1 MTPRAA
7 AAIRASLP
15 VLPQFLALFATT
27 AAWLG
32 SFSLMAQPGLLLGLT
47 GVWLCAHAMVLAAY
61 LVHEAAH
68 QSLFASSRA
77 NHWVGEVMNFIAGT
91 PYASFER
98 IRHMHIRHHVE
109 RADLTCFDPKELI
122 RRHPML
128 RRILAGLEWAYI
140 PGVEVLMRLQ
150 LICRP
155 WFVPAQR
162 GHLARAGGM
171 LLLRVGL
178 LVLLGLYAVKAVL
191 LYGIAVLL
199 QMRVLNF
206 FDAFHHTFEQYCV
219 LPEEPLPLNGRS
231 RAYEQANTYSN
242 LISMRA
248 PWLNLLVLNFVYHNA
263 HHHRPSAPWW
273 RLPAVHQNLYGN
285 PVLTAD
291 GAAPCTAGRAALLTS
306 RELLATWH
314 RNRVRRVFEE
324 GYGAVGEGPRRGDT
338 FIGAHG
344 ASFLTVV

>member
-1 MTPRAA
+1 MTTPMATGARALL
-7 AAIRASLP
+7 RAWAP
-15 VLPQFLALFATT
+15 TLPQLLALSVTS

-32 SFSLMAQPGLLLGLT
+32 SFFLMAGHGLLLSLV

-68 QSLFASSRA
+68 RSLFASPRA
-77 NHWVGEVMNFIAGT
+77 NHQVGEVMSFIAGA

-98 IRHMHIRHHVE
+98 IRHLHIRHHVE

-122 RRHPML
+122 RHNRLL
-128 RRILAGLEWAYI
+128 RGFLIALEWAHI
-140 PGVEVLMRLQ
+140 PGVEILMRLQ

-155 WFVPAQR
+155 VFVPSQR
-162 GHLARAGGM
+162 RHLPRAAGM

-178 LVLLGLYAVKAVL
+178 LVLLGVFSVKAVP

-199 QMRVLNF
+199 QMRALNF

-219 LPEEPLPLNGRS
+219 SAGEPIPLNGRS
-231 RAYEQANTYSN
+231 RAYEQINTYSN
-242 LISMRA
+242 LISTRA

-263 HHHRPSAPWW
+263 HHHRPSVPWW
-273 RLPAVHQNLYGN
+273 RLPAVHKSLCVKGN
-285 PVLTAD
+285 T
-291 GAAPCTAGRAALLTS
+291 TALLTS

-314 RNRVRRVFEE
+314 RNRVRRILAED
-324 GYGAVGEGPRRGDT
+324 YGVVGHGPRRGDT
-338 FIGAHG
+338 FIGAYG

>member
-1 MTPRAA
+1 MAPQRATDMRTSFSA
-7 AAIRASLP
+7 RAGSLP
-15 VLPQFLALFATT
+15 DCLALFVTGV
-27 AAWLG
+27 AWLG
-32 SFSLMAQPGLLLGLT
+32 SFPLMAQPGLLLELT

-68 QSLFASSRA
+68 QTLFASPRA
-77 NHWVGEVMNFIAGT
+77 NHWAGEVMNFVAGT

-122 RRHPML
+122 RHYPLL
-128 RRILAGLEWAYI
+128 RRFLEALEWAYI

-150 LICRP
+150 LIGRP
-155 WFVPAQR
+155 VFVPSQR
-162 GHLARAGGM
+162 RHLPRAGCM

-178 LVLLGLYAVKAVL
+178 LVLLDLYSAKAVL
-191 LYGIAVLL
+191 LYGVAVLL

-206 FDAFHHTFEQYCV
+206 FDAFHHTFEQFRV
-219 LPEEPLPLNGRS
+219 LPEEPIPLNGRT
-231 RAYEQANTYSN
+231 RAYEEANTYSN
-242 LISMRA
+242 LISTRSS
-248 PWLNLLVLNFVYHNA
+248 WLNLLVVNFVYHNA
-263 HHHRPSAPWW
+263 HHHRPSVPWW
-273 RLPAVHQNLYGN
+273 RLPALHRSLYGDN
-285 PVLTAD
+285 NTP
-291 GAAPCTAGRAALLTS
+291 ALLTS

-314 RNRVRRVFEE
+314 RNRVRRVVAED
-324 GYGAVGEGPRRGDT
+324 YGAVGEGPRRGDT

>member
-1 MTPRAA
+1 M
-7 AAIRASLP
+7 LD
-15 VLPQFLALFATT
+15 LLALVITG

-32 SFSLMAQPGLLLGLT
+32 SFYLMAHPGLLFELT
-47 GVWLCAHAMVLAAY
+47 GFWLCAHSMVLAAY

-68 QSLFASSRA
+68 QSLFASPRA

-91 PYASFER
+91 PHAAFER

-109 RADLTCFDPKELI
+109 RADLTCFDPKDLI
-122 RRHPML
+122 RRHPVL
-128 RRILAGLEWAYI
+128 RKVIEALEWAYI

-150 LICRP
+150 VIARP
-155 WFVPAQR
+155 MFVPSLRRHAP
-162 GHLARAGGM
+162 RAIGM
-171 LLLRVGL
+171 LLLRTGL
-178 LVLLGLYAVKAVL
+178 LVLLGLYSVKAVL
-191 LYGIAVLL
+191 LYGLAVLL

-219 LPEEPLPLNGRS
+219 LPQDPVPLNGRS

-242 LISMRA
+242 LISTRR

-263 HHHRPSAPWW
+263 HHHRPSVPWW
-273 RLPAVHQNLYGN
+273 KLPAVHRSLYGESN
-285 PVLTAD
+285 TP
-291 GAAPCTAGRAALLTS
+291 ALLSS

-314 RNRVRRVFEE
+314 RNRVRRVFAED
-324 GYGAVGEGPRRGDT
+324 YGAVGDGPRRGDT

>member
-1 MTPRAA
+1 MTPPK
-7 AAIRASLP
+7 AIGMRPSFS
-15 VLPQFLALFATT
+15 VLPNWLALLATG
-27 AAWLG
+27 AAWAA
-32 SFSLMAQPGLLLGLT
+32 SFPLMAQPGLLLEVT

-68 QSLFASSRA
+68 QTLFASPRA
-77 NHWVGEVMNFIAGT
+77 NHWTGEVMNFVAGA

-109 RADLTCFDPKELI
+109 RVDLTCFDPKEVI
-122 RRHPML
+122 QKHPAL
-128 RRILAGLEWAYI
+128 RRALEALEWAYI

-155 WFVPAQR
+155 LFVPSQHR
-162 GHLARAGGM
+162 HLPRAVGM
-171 LLLRVGL
+171 LVLRVGL
-178 LVLLGLYAVKAVL
+178 VVLLGLYSVKAVL
-191 LYGIAVLL
+191 LYGLAILV

-206 FDAFHHTFEQYCV
+206 FDAFHHTFEQHRV
-219 LPEEPLPLNGRS
+219 LPDEPVPANGRT

-242 LISMRA
+242 LISTRS
-248 PWLNLLVLNFVYHNA
+248 PWVNLLVLNFVYHNA
-263 HHHRPSAPWW
+263 HHHRPSVPWW
-273 RLPAVHQNLYGN
+273 RLPALHRSLYGDN
-285 PVLTAD
+285 NTP
-291 GAAPCTAGRAALLTS
+291 ALLTS

-314 RNRVRRVFEE
+314 RNRVRRVFAAD
-324 GYGAVGEGPRRGDT
+324 YGSVGEGPRRGDT

>member
-1 MTPRAA
+1 MTPPGATEA
-7 AAIRASLP
+7 LASSSARPGIFLDC
-15 VLPQFLALFATT
+15 LALGVTG

-32 SFSLMAQPGLLLGLT
+32 SFLLMGHSSVLLDLLGF
-47 GVWLCAHAMVLAAY
+47 WLCAHSMVLAAY
-61 LVHEAAH
+61 FVHEAAH
-68 QSLFASSRA
+68 QSLFTSSRA

-109 RADLTCFDPKELI
+109 RADLICFDPKELI
-122 RRHPML
+122 RRHPAL
-128 RRILAGLEWAYI
+128 RRILEALEWAYL

-155 WFVPAQR
+155 LFVPSQR
-162 GHLARAGGM
+162 RYLPRVAGM

-178 LVLLGLYAVKAVL
+178 LLLLGLYCVKALV
-191 LYGIAVLL
+191 LYGVAVLL

-206 FDAFHHTFEQYCV
+206 FDAFHHTFEQYRV
-219 LPEEPLPLNGRS
+219 LPDEPLPLNGRS
-231 RAYEQANTYSN
+231 RAYEQDNTYSN
-242 LISMRA
+242 LISTHS

-263 HHHRPSAPWW
+263 HHHRPSVPWR
-273 RLPAVHQNLYGN
+273 RLPAVHRSLYGDN
-285 PVLTAD
+285 DTS
-291 GAAPCTAGRAALLTS
+291 ALLTS

-314 RNRVRRVFEE
+314 RNRVRRVLAED
-324 GYGAVGEGPRRGDT
+324 YGVVGKGPCRGDT
-338 FIGAHG
+338 FIGTHG

>member
-1 MTPRAA
+1 M
-7 AAIRASLP
+7 LP
-15 VLPQFLALFATT
+15 NFLVLFATGG
-27 AAWLG
+27 AWLG
-32 SFSLMAQPGLLLGLT
+32 SFGLMAQPGLLLALT

-68 QSLFASSRA
+68 QTLFATRRP
-77 NHWVGEVMNFIAGT
+77 NHWVGEVMNFVAGT

-98 IRHMHIRHHVE
+98 IRHMHIRHHLE
-109 RADLTCFDPKELI
+109 RVDLTCFDPKELI
-122 RRHPML
+122 RRHPTL
-128 RRILAGLEWAYI
+128 RRVLERLEWAYI

-155 WFVPAQR
+155 VFVASQR
-162 GHLARAGGM
+162 RHLPRVAAM
-171 LLLRVGL
+171 LLLRAGL
-178 LVLLGLYAVKAVL
+178 LMLVALYSVKAVL
-191 LYGIAVLL
+191 LYGLAVLL
-199 QMRVLNF
+199 QMRLLNF
-206 FDAFHHTFEQYCV
+206 FDAFHHTFEQYRV
-219 LPEEPLPLNGRS
+219 LPEEPIPLNGRS

-242 LISMRA
+242 LISTRA

-263 HHHRPSAPWW
+263 HHHRPSVPWW
-273 RLPAVHQNLYGN
+273 RLPAVHRSLYKEN
-285 PVLTAD
+285 NTP
-291 GAAPCTAGRAALLTS
+291 ALLTS

-314 RNRVRRVFEE
+314 RNRVRRVFAE

>member
-1 MTPRAA
+1 MTTH
-7 AAIRASLP
+7 RASDIGTSSPERAGTVPDL
-15 VLPQFLALFATT
+15 LALLVTV

-32 SFSLMAQPGLLLGLT
+32 SFPLMAQPGLLLELT
-47 GVWLCAHAMVLAAY
+47 GVWLCAHAIVLAAY

-68 QSLFASSRA
+68 QSLFASPRA
-77 NHWVGEVMNFIAGT
+77 NHWVGEVMNFVAGT

-128 RRILAGLEWAYI
+128 RKVLEALEWAYL

-155 WFVPAQR
+155 VWVPSQR
-162 GHLARAGGM
+162 RYLPRAAGM
-171 LLLRVGL
+171 LLLRAGL
-178 LVLLGLYAVKAVL
+178 LVLLGLYSVKAVL
-191 LYGIAVLL
+191 LYGVAVLL

-206 FDAFHHTFEQYCV
+206 FDAFHHTFEQYRV
-219 LPEEPLPLNGRS
+219 LPEEPIPLNGRT

-242 LISMRA
+242 LVSTRA

-263 HHHRPSAPWW
+263 HHHRPSMPWW
-273 RLPAVHQNLYGN
+273 RLPAVHRSLYGDHN
-285 PVLTAD
+285 TP
-291 GAAPCTAGRAALLTS
+291 ALLTA
-306 RELLATWH
+306 RNLIATWH
-314 RNRVRRVFEE
+314 RNRVRRVFADD
-324 GYGAVGEGPRRGDT
+324 YGTVGEGLRRGDT